1 MFIREDLPPQAR
13 KTRSNP
19 SLFQDGSQTSVTHTL
34 DCLRVVSYN
43 CRGWKSGSNYV
54 QSLLQSCDICLIQEH
69 WLLRENLNSLI
80 ISDDFVS
87 VGVSGMDSSI
97 LLSGRPFGGCGILYC
112 KSLSSVVRRL
122 FTDSK
127 RFCAISITL
136 NNSCD
141 NSPFVILNYMV
152 LSLQNILTISSLLV
166 ILMLIFHVLG
176 PIVLIYPHSCCRTI
190 SSLLIKCLT
199 LTLPTTMMFI
209 HAVPLL
215 ITFLLYLT
223 MPISLILFL
232 FLILSRISLTTYPY
246 TSLSNFLTFS
256 HFLLIHV
263 RRSIIVLL
271 VTLTLLPTLQLTG
284 LKSPHGM
291 FHLTVTKFCPPYL
304 NFLQISLIAVTQTAL
319 VTTLILTPTVCNF
332 LTVLLLQLIYAF
344 RSTINVSGVHL
355 FLVGML
361 QPNTSNSLLTFGT
374 KFGLNVVAPPLVF

>member
-1 MFIREDLPPQAR
+1 MR
-13 KTRSNP
+13 KTAA
-19 SLFQDGSQTSVTHTL
+19 TKVI
-34 DCLRVVSYN
+34 SYN
-43 CRGWKSGSNYV
+43 CRGWKFGSNYV

-69 WLLRENLNSLI
+69 WLFRENLDSLI
-80 ISDDFVS
+80 ISDDLLS

-97 LLSGRPFGGCGILYC
+97 LLSGHPFGGCGILYR
-112 KSLSSVVRRL
+112 KSLSSVVRKI

-127 RFCAISITL
+127 RLCAISITL

-141 NSPFVILNYMV
+141 NSPFVILLICVICPLTILLLLLIQHFLRVFVNYMV
-152 LSLQNILTISSLLV
+152 LFLQNILSLLV
-166 ILMLIFHVLG
+166 ILMLIFHALG
-176 PIVLIYPHSCCRTI
+176 PIVLIYPRSSCRTI

-215 ITFLLYLT
+215 ITLLLYLT

-263 RRSIIVLL
+263 RRSIIVVLL
-271 VTLTLLPTLQLTG
+271 VTLTLLPTLWLTG

-291 FHLTVTKFCPPYL
+291 FYLTVTKFCLPYL

-344 RSTINVSGVHL
+344 PSTINVSAVHL
-355 FLVGML
+355 FLPQTVC
-361 QPNTSNSLLTFGT
+361 SLL
-374 KFGLNVVAPPLVF
+374 A